1 MKIIAAIEP
10 VPLGRARIN
19 TSTHGRYLP
28 PRSKQFKEELSAIAL
43 REMKNEEPIKGLIK
57 VTLKFSKR
65 GTVGSRRYGDLDNH
79 VKAVMDALNGVVWVD
94 DAQVVEMHAFKRNGD
109 PLIEIEISDEV

>member
-1 MKIIAAIEP
+1 
-10 VPLGRARIN
+10 
-19 TSTHGRYLP
+19 
-28 PRSKQFKEELSAIAL
+28 
-43 REMKNEEPIKGLIK
+43 MKNEEPIKGLIK

-94 DAQVVEMHAFKRNGD
+94 DAQVVEMHAYKIEGSPR
-109 PLIEIEISDEV
+109 IEIDIDEV